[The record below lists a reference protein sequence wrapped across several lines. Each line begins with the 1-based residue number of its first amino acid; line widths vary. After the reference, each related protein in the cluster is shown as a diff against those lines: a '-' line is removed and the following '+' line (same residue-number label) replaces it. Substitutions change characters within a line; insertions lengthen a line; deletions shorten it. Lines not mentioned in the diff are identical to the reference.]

1 MNKHQDDT
9 PRSLKKS
16 EDGPAL
22 EKEEGE
28 NEQPVSSDASA
39 SDENSAPIE
48 TGDDKPA
55 ADSGTPDVGGP
66 EDSGEVDLNNEFSEV
81 SEKEEPEIVID
92 EDSLLTDSGISD
104 NSSNVAPD
112 QLTTSDDIGGE
123 LGASDLFEVEQE
135 EEEPAEET
143 TEEVQDTTA
152 ETVQQEAIDEKMSAN
167 VSVTADSFI
176 ESSPKNTTVATTAVE
191 GQGMTY
197 ALEDDFGVFKV
208 NKKGKVKTKDFLDF
222 ETNEKYDLVL
232 LVTNKKGETVEYLSR

>member
-1 MNKHQDDT
+1 MNKHPMT
-9 PRSLKKS
+9 ALKKNSKRQNKS

-28 NEQPVSSDASA
+28 NEQPVSSDTTT
-39 SDENSAPIE
+39 SDESSAPIE

-55 ADSGTPDVGGP
+55 ADSGTPDVGGQ
-66 EDSGEVDLNNEFSEV
+66 EDSGEVDLNNEFNEV
-81 SEKEEPEIVID
+81 SEQEEPEIVID

-152 ETVQQEAIDEKMSAN
+152 ETVQQEAIEEKMSAN
-167 VSVTADSFI
+167 VSVRADSFI
-176 ESSPKNTTVATTAVE
+176 ESSPKNTLVATTAVE

-208 NKKGKVKTKDFLDF
+208 NKRGKIKTKDFLDF

-232 LVTNKKGETVEYLSR
+232 LVTNKKAKP